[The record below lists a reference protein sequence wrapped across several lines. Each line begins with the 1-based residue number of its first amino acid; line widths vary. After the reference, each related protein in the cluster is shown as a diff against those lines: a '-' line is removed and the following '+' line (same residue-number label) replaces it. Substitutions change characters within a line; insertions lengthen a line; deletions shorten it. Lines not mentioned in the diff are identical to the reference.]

1 MHVNLYAF
9 VSPWFQ
15 VYLAF
20 ARFCG
25 PSCVGPRGQAR
36 GSQSARVC
44 VEGPWVCV
52 LVAFGGGG
60 GLCHKTTS
68 VSVSPRVFSQ
78 VPSICPCVHVCVC
91 ESLRGPM
98 YVQGCALCVYVLM
111 SILSVRVMARAHV

>member
-1 MHVNLYAF
+1 MHLHVSVDRHVWVPEDRHGVLSQQGF
-9 VSPWFQ
+9 VLKAPGS
-15 VYLAF
+15 VYL
-20 ARFCG
+20 
-25 PSCVGPRGQAR
+25 
-36 GSQSARVC
+36 
-44 VEGPWVCV
+44 W
-52 LVAFGGGG
+52 LLGGGG